1 MISASPYI
9 IIENVQESVEY
20 YQNVFGG
27 EIKVLNEHNGKL
39 LHAELHLGQTLIHFS
54 NDYGKGAKT
63 ENELMRHAVSY
74 EGRRYVSELA
84 PLTYLPAIHRA
95 LEEAEEAKELLER
108 GASVPIPSLEGIEWV
123 LSLLGTGYMY
133 NEQDFTAVSQFL
145 HSCGQLRKY
154 MASKEQSAPRIAA
167 YGASLQELRHVR
179 EEIERCIRLG
189 VIDDQASKG
198 LERVRKRLNVAKERL
213 HRKLESIMS
222 RHKSILQESLVS
234 MRGGRYV
241 IPVKREYHKQIK
253 GSVLD
258 QSTSGQTVFVE
269 PDEVASLQGE
279 IELLTADEARE
290 EGIILSMLTGLLEQ
304 EQAALRLNIEVT
316 GNYDFIFAK
325 GKYARVLDARRVS
338 LNERGYLRM
347 NGGRHPLLKGM
358 VPVSLE
364 FGQGYKSLI
373 VTGPNTGGKTVVLK
387 TLGLLTL
394 MAQSGLLVPAQPGS
408 DFTVFSNV
416 ISVIGDG
423 QSLTQSLST
432 FSAQMKSI
440 EGMLSDAGKG
450 VLLLIDELAAG
461 TDPGEG
467 FALSIA
473 ILEEL
478 NRKGAN
484 IIVTTHFNELKAFAA
499 ATPGFQNARME
510 FDKDTLQ
517 PLYRLTIGEAGESY
531 ALQIAEKLG
540 IFKSVIQRAKQLVTE
555 QQEHRGDQRPWTGS
569 REKPGPGAA
578 EAGRGNAPVPNGR
591 LAQDIEEKGAAEGSE
606 GTATGKQ
613 GAGALQDGMVAK
625 RDFEIGDA
633 VYVSSLGRTGIVY
646 EKKDSRGMVGV
657 MIQKQ
662 KMSINHK
669 RLKPYLSKDE
679 LYPDDYDFDII
690 FESKETRKKRKLMR
704 KKHVEGLSIIHPE
717 EEN

>member
-1 MISASPYI
+1 MNLQSMNTLEYEMIK
-9 IIENVQESVEY
+9 Q
-20 YQNVFGG
+20 
-27 EIKVLNEHNGKL
+27 
-39 LHAELHLGQTLIHFS
+39 
-54 NDYGKGAKT
+54 
-63 ENELMRHAVSY
+63 ELMRHAVSY

-84 PLTYLPAIHRA
+84 PMTYLPAIHRA
-95 LEEAEEAKELLER
+95 LDEADEAKELLER

-123 LSLLGTGYMY
+123 LSLLGTGYLY
-133 NEQDFTAVSQFL
+133 NEQDFTAVSVFL

-167 YGASLQELRHVR
+167 YGASLQELSSVR
-179 EEIERCIRLG
+179 DEIERCIRLG

-198 LERVRKRLNVAKERL
+198 LERVRKRLAVAKDRL
-213 HRKLESIMS
+213 HRKLESIMA
-222 RHKSILQESLVS
+222 RHKSILQESLIS

-279 IELLTADEARE
+279 IELLSADEARE

-316 GNYDFIFAK
+316 GTYDFIFAK
-325 GKYARVLDARRVS
+325 GKYARVLNARTVS
-338 LNERGYLRM
+338 LNERGFLRM
-347 NGGRHPLLKGM
+347 NGGRHPLLKDM

-387 TLGLLTL
+387 TLGLLSL
-394 MAQSGLLVPAQPGS
+394 MAQSGLLVPVAPGS

-440 EGMLSDAGKG
+440 EGMLSDAGRG

-484 IIVTTHFNELKAFAA
+484 IVVTTHFNELKVFAA

-510 FDKDTLQ
+510 FDKETLQ
-517 PLYRLTIGEAGESY
+517 PLYQLTIGEAGESY
-531 ALQIAEKLG
+531 ALQIAEQLG
-540 IFKSVIQRAKQLVTE
+540 INKPVIERAKQLVAE
-555 QQEHRGDQRPWTGS
+555 QQEHRGSQKPWNSPYRQEQSSRAADAEKRNAASQSGNPDQNRDDAADAGHSVPAA
-569 REKPGPGAA
+569 KP
-578 EAGRGNAPVPNGR
+578 
-591 LAQDIEEKGAAEGSE
+591 
-606 GTATGKQ
+606 
-613 GAGALQDGMVAK
+613 
-625 RDFEIGDA
+625 DFEVGDA
-633 VYVSSLGRTGIVY
+633 VYVTTLGRTGIVY
-646 EKKDSRGMVGV
+646 MKKDSRGMVGV

-662 KMSINHK
+662 KITVNHK
-669 RLKPYLSKDE
+669 RLKPYLSKEE
-679 LYPDDYDFDII
+679 LYPEDYDFDII
-690 FESKETRKKRKLMR
+690 FESKDTRKKRKLMQKR
-704 KKHVEGLSIIHPE
+704 HVEGLSIIHPDE
-717 EEN
+717 EK

>member
-1 MISASPYI
+1 MNLQSLHTL
-9 IIENVQESVEY
+9 EY
-20 YQNVFGG
+20 
-27 EIKVLNEHNGKL
+27 ETIK
-39 LHAELHLGQTLIHFS
+39 Q
-54 NDYGKGAKT
+54 
-63 ENELMRHAVSY
+63 ELMRHAVSY
-74 EGRRYVSELA
+74 EGRRVVEELQ
-84 PLTYLPAIHRA
+84 PMIYLPAIHRA
-95 LEEAEEAKELLER
+95 LEEAQEAKELLER

-133 NEQDFTAVSQFL
+133 NEQDFTAVSLFL
-145 HSCGQLRKY
+145 NSCGQLRKY
-154 MASKEQSAPRIAA
+154 MAAKEQIAPRIAA
-167 YGASLQELRHVR
+167 YGASLQELNGVR
-179 EEIERCIRLG
+179 DEIERCIRLG

-198 LERVRKRLNVAKERL
+198 LERVRKRLAVAKERL
-213 HRKLESIMS
+213 HRKLESIMN
-222 RHKSILQESLVS
+222 RHKSILQDNLVS

-304 EQAALRLNIEVT
+304 EQAAIRLNIEVT
-316 GNYDFIFAK
+316 GMYDFIFAK
-325 GKYARVLDARRVS
+325 GKVARVMDAGPVA
-338 LNERGYLRM
+338 LNERGYVRM
-347 NGGRHPLLKGM
+347 NGGRHPLLKDM

-364 FGQGYKSLI
+364 LGQGYKSLI

-387 TLGLLTL
+387 TLGLLVL
-394 MAQSGLLVPAQPGS
+394 MAQSGLLVPVDPGS
-408 DFTVFSNV
+408 DFAVFTNV

-440 EGMLSDAGKG
+440 EGMLYDAGRG

-484 IIVTTHFNELKAFAA
+484 IVVTTHFNELKAFAA
-499 ATPGFQNARME
+499 ATAGFENARME
-510 FDKDTLQ
+510 FDKNTLQ
-517 PLYRLTIGEAGESY
+517 PLYKLTIGEAGESY

-540 IFKSVIQRAKQLVTE
+540 ILHSVIGRAKELVTE
-555 QQEHRGDQRPWTGS
+555 QQGHRGGDSPWKDAVRAAQRA
-569 REKPGPGAA
+569 KAA
-578 EAGRGNAPVPNGR
+578 EAEITAIADGTADGEQGDSPSQQANAPAPEFAV
-591 LAQDIEEKGAAEGSE
+591 
-606 GTATGKQ
+606 
-613 GAGALQDGMVAK
+613 
-625 RDFEIGDA
+625 GDA

-646 EKKDSRGMVGV
+646 EKKDSRGRVGV

-662 KMSINHK
+662 KLSINHK
-669 RLKPYLSKDE
+669 RLKPYLSKEE
-679 LYPDDYDFDII
+679 LYPEDYDFDII

-704 KKHVEGLSIIHPE
+704 KKHVEGLSIIHPG

>member
-1 MISASPYI
+1 MNLQSLHTL
-9 IIENVQESVEY
+9 EY
-20 YQNVFGG
+20 
-27 EIKVLNEHNGKL
+27 ETIK
-39 LHAELHLGQTLIHFS
+39 Q
-54 NDYGKGAKT
+54 
-63 ENELMRHAVSY
+63 ELMRHAVSY
-74 EGRRYVSELA
+74 EGRRYVRELQ
-84 PLTYLPAIHRA
+84 PMIYLPAIHRA
-95 LEEAEEAKELLER
+95 LEEAQEAKELLER

-133 NEQDFTAVSQFL
+133 NEQDFTAVSLFL
-145 HSCGQLRKY
+145 NSCGQLRKY
-154 MASKEQSAPRIAA
+154 MAAKEQIAPRIAA
-167 YGASLQELRHVR
+167 YGASLQELNGVR
-179 EEIERCIRLG
+179 DEIERCIRLG

-198 LERVRKRLNVAKERL
+198 LERVRKRLAVAKERL
-213 HRKLESIMS
+213 QRKLESIMN
-222 RHKSILQESLVS
+222 RHKSILQDSLVS

-304 EQAALRLNIEVT
+304 EQAAIRLNIEVT
-316 GNYDFIFAK
+316 GKYDFIFAK
-325 GKYARVLDARRVS
+325 GKVARVMDAGPVA
-338 LNERGYLRM
+338 LNERGYVRM
-347 NGGRHPLLKGM
+347 NGGRHPLLKDM

-364 FGQGYKSLI
+364 LGQGYKSLI

-387 TLGLLTL
+387 TLGLLVL
-394 MAQSGLLVPAQPGS
+394 MAQSGLLVPADPGS
-408 DFTVFSNV
+408 DFAVFTNV

-440 EGMLSDAGKG
+440 EGMLYDAGRG

-484 IIVTTHFNELKAFAA
+484 IVVTTHFNELKAFAA
-499 ATPGFQNARME
+499 ATAGFENARME
-510 FDKDTLQ
+510 FDKNTLQ
-517 PLYRLTIGEAGESY
+517 PLYKLTIGEAGESY

-540 IFKSVIQRAKQLVTE
+540 ILHSVIERAKQLVTE
-555 QQEHRGDQRPWTGS
+555 QQGHRGGHSLWKDAIRAAQ
-569 REKPGPGAA
+569 KAKAA
-578 EAGRGNAPVPNGR
+578 EAEITERADRTADGEQGDNPSQEANAPAPEFAV
-591 LAQDIEEKGAAEGSE
+591 
-606 GTATGKQ
+606 
-613 GAGALQDGMVAK
+613 
-625 RDFEIGDA
+625 GDA

-646 EKKDSRGMVGV
+646 EKKDSRGRVGV

-662 KMSINHK
+662 KLSINHK
-669 RLKPYLSKDE
+669 RLKPYLSKEE
-679 LYPDDYDFDII
+679 LYPEDYDFDII

-704 KKHVEGLSIIHPE
+704 KKHVEGLSIIHPG

>member
-1 MISASPYI
+1 VNLQSM
-9 IIENVQESVEY
+9 NTLEY
-20 YQNVFGG
+20 
-27 EIKVLNEHNGKL
+27 ETIK
-39 LHAELHLGQTLIHFS
+39 Q
-54 NDYGKGAKT
+54 
-63 ENELMRHAVSY
+63 ELMRHAVSY
-74 EGRRYVSELA
+74 EGRRYVNELA
-84 PLTYLPAIHRA
+84 PMTYLPAIHRA
-95 LEEAEEAKELLER
+95 LDEADEAKELLER

-133 NEQDFTAVSQFL
+133 NEQDFTAVSVFL

-167 YGASLQELRHVR
+167 YGASLQELSSVR
-179 EEIERCIRLG
+179 DEIERCIRLG

-198 LERVRKRLNVAKERL
+198 LERVRKRLAVAKDRL
-213 HRKLESIMS
+213 HRKLESIMA
-222 RHKSILQESLVS
+222 RHKSILQESLIS

-279 IELLTADEARE
+279 IELLSADEARE

-316 GNYDFIFAK
+316 GTYDFIFAK
-325 GKYARVLDARRVS
+325 GKYARVLNARTVS
-338 LNERGYLRM
+338 LNERGFLRM
-347 NGGRHPLLKGM
+347 NGGRHPLLKDM

-387 TLGLLTL
+387 TLGLLSL
-394 MAQSGLLVPAQPGS
+394 MAQSGLLVPVAPDS

-440 EGMLSDAGKG
+440 EGMLSDAGRG

-484 IIVTTHFNELKAFAA
+484 IVVTTHFNELKVFAA

-510 FDKDTLQ
+510 FDKETLQ
-517 PLYRLTIGEAGESY
+517 PLYRLTIGEAGDSY
-531 ALQIAEKLG
+531 ALQIAEQLG
-540 IFKSVIQRAKQLVTE
+540 INKPVIERAKQLVAE
-555 QQEHRGDQRPWTGS
+555 QQEHRGSQRPWNSPYRQEQSS
-569 REKPGPGAA
+569 RAADAEKRNAA
-578 EAGRGNAPVPNGR
+578 SQSGNPDQNRDDAADAGHSVP
-591 LAQDIEEKGAAEGSE
+591 AA
-606 GTATGKQ
+606 KP
-613 GAGALQDGMVAK
+613 
-625 RDFEIGDA
+625 DFEVGDA
-633 VYVSSLGRTGIVY
+633 VYVTTLGRTGIVY
-646 EKKDSRGMVGV
+646 MKKDSRGMVGV

-662 KMSINHK
+662 KITVNHK
-669 RLKPYLSKDE
+669 RLKPYLSKEE
-679 LYPDDYDFDII
+679 LYPEDYDFDII
-690 FESKETRKKRKLMR
+690 FESKDTRKKRKLMQKR
-704 KKHVEGLSIIHPE
+704 HVEGLSIIHPDE
-717 EEN
+717 EK

>member
-1 MISASPYI
+1 MNLQSLHTLEYETIK
-9 IIENVQESVEY
+9 QE
-20 YQNVFGG
+20 
-27 EIKVLNEHNGKL
+27 L
-39 LHAELHLGQTLIHFS
+39 L
-54 NDYGKGAKT
+54 
-63 ENELMRHAVSY
+63 RHAVSY
-74 EGRRYVSELA
+74 EGRRYVSELE
-84 PLTYLPAIHRA
+84 PMVYLPAIHRA
-95 LEEAEEAKELLER
+95 LEEAQEAKELLER

-145 HSCGQLRKY
+145 NSCGQLRKY
-154 MASKEQSAPRIAA
+154 MAAKEQIAPRIAA
-167 YGASLQELRHVR
+167 YGASLQELNGVR
-179 EEIERCIRLG
+179 DEIERCIRLG

-198 LERVRKRLNVAKERL
+198 LERVRKRLKAAKERL
-213 HRKLESIMS
+213 HRKLEGIMN
-222 RHKSILQESLVS
+222 RHKSILQDSLVS

-304 EQAALRLNIEVT
+304 EQAAIRLNIEVT
-316 GNYDFIFAK
+316 GSYDFIFAK
-325 GKYARVLDARRVS
+325 GKYARVMDAGPVA

-347 NGGRHPLLKGM
+347 NGGRHPLLKEM

-364 FGQGYKSLI
+364 LGKGYKSLI

-387 TLGLLTL
+387 TLGLLVL
-394 MAQSGLLVPAQPGS
+394 MAQSGLLVPVDPGS
-408 DFTVFSNV
+408 DFPVFTNV
-416 ISVIGDG
+416 MSVIGDG

-440 EGMLSDAGKG
+440 EEMLYDAGRG

-484 IIVTTHFNELKAFAA
+484 IVVTTHFNELKAFAA
-499 ATPGFQNARME
+499 ATSGFENARME
-510 FDKDTLQ
+510 FDKNTLQ
-517 PLYRLTIGEAGESY
+517 PLYQLTIGEAGESY

-540 IFKSVIQRAKQLVTE
+540 IVHSIIERAKQLVTE
-555 QQEHRGDQRPWTGS
+555 QQGHRGGHSPWKDAIRAAQRA
-569 REKPGPGAA
+569 KAA
-578 EAGRGNAPVPNGR
+578 EAGIPPRADR
-591 LAQDIEEKGAAEGSE
+591 
-606 GTATGKQ
+606 TATGEHGNGKDAEQ
-613 GAGALQDGMVAK
+613 EENVRK
-625 RDFEIGDA
+625 PEFEVGDA
-633 VYVSSLGRTGIVY
+633 VYVSSLGRRGIVY
-646 EKKDSRGMVGV
+646 ERKDSRGRVGV
-657 MIQKQ
+657 MIQQQ
-662 KMSINHK
+662 KLSINHK
-669 RLKPYLSKDE
+669 RLKPYLSKEE
-679 LYPDDYDFDII
+679 LYPEDYDFDII

-704 KKHVEGLSIIHPE
+704 KKHVEGLSIIHPGE
-717 EEN
+717 EK

>member
-1 MISASPYI
+1 M
-9 IIENVQESVEY
+9 NTLEY
-20 YQNVFGG
+20 GT
-27 EIKVLNEHNGKL
+27 IK
-39 LHAELHLGQTLIHFS
+39 Q
-54 NDYGKGAKT
+54 
-63 ENELMRHAVSY
+63 ELMRHAVSY
-74 EGRRYVSELA
+74 EGRRYVSELE
-84 PLTYLPAIHRA
+84 PMVYLPAIHRA
-95 LEEAEEAKELLER
+95 LEEAQEAKELLER

-133 NEQDFTAVSQFL
+133 NEQDFTAVSLFL
-145 HSCGQLRKY
+145 NSCGQLRKY
-154 MASKEQSAPRIAA
+154 MASKEQIAPRIAS
-167 YGASLQELRHVR
+167 YGASLQELRAVR

-198 LERVRKRLNVAKERL
+198 LERVRKRLAVAKERL
-213 HRKLESIMS
+213 HRKLESIMN
-222 RHKSILQESLVS
+222 RHKSILQDSLVS

-269 PDEVASLQGE
+269 PEEVASLQGV

-304 EQAALRLNIEVT
+304 EQAVLRLNIEVT
-316 GNYDFIFAK
+316 GTYDFIFAK
-325 GKYARVLDARRVS
+325 GKYARAIDAMPVS
-338 LNERGYLRM
+338 LNERGALRM
-347 NGGRHPLLKGM
+347 NGGRHPLLKDM

-387 TLGLLTL
+387 TLGLLVL
-394 MAQSGLLVPAQPGS
+394 MAQSGLLVPVDPGS
-408 DFTVFSNV
+408 DFAVFTNV

-440 EGMLSDAGKG
+440 EGMLSDAGRG

-484 IIVTTHFNELKAFAA
+484 IVVTTHFNELKAFAA

-510 FDKDTLQ
+510 FDKNTLQ

-531 ALQIAEKLG
+531 ALQIAAKLG
-540 IFKSVIQRAKQLVTE
+540 IVPSVIERARELVTV
-555 QQEHRGDQRPWTGS
+555 QREHRGSHSPWKDTLEEAQRG
-569 REKPGPGAA
+569 KAA
-578 EAGRGNAPVPNGR
+578 EARASAGADDMAGG
-591 LAQDIEEKGAAEGSE
+591 EEGAAAVQEP
-606 GTATGKQ
+606 TALKPE
-613 GAGALQDGMVAK
+613 
-625 RDFEIGDA
+625 FEVGDA

-646 EKKDSRGMVGV
+646 EKKDSRGRVGV

-662 KMSINHK
+662 KMIINHK
-669 RLKPYLSKDE
+669 RLKPYLSKEE
-679 LYPDDYDFDII
+679 LYPEDYDFDII

-704 KKHVEGLSIIHPE
+704 KKHVEGLSIIHPGE
-717 EEN
+717 EK

>member
-1 MISASPYI
+1 MNLQSM
-9 IIENVQESVEY
+9 NTLEY
-20 YQNVFGG
+20 DT
-27 EIKVLNEHNGKL
+27 IK
-39 LHAELHLGQTLIHFS
+39 Q
-54 NDYGKGAKT
+54 
-63 ENELMRHAVSY
+63 ELMRHAVSY

-84 PLTYLPAIHRA
+84 PMTYLPAIHRA
-95 LEEAEEAKELLER
+95 LEEADEAKELLER

-123 LSLLGTGYMY
+123 LSLLGTGYLY
-133 NEQDFTAVSQFL
+133 NEQDFTAVSVFL

-167 YGASLQELRHVR
+167 YGASLQELSSVR
-179 EEIERCIRLG
+179 DEIERCIRLG

-198 LERVRKRLNVAKERL
+198 LERVRKRLAVAKDRL
-213 HRKLESIMS
+213 HRKLESIMA
-222 RHKSILQESLVS
+222 RHKSILQESLIS

-279 IELLTADEARE
+279 IELLSADEARE

-316 GNYDFIFAK
+316 GTYDFIFAK
-325 GKYARVLDARRVS
+325 GKYARVLNARTVS
-338 LNERGYLRM
+338 LNERGFLRM
-347 NGGRHPLLKGM
+347 NGGRHPLLKDM

-387 TLGLLTL
+387 TLGLLSL
-394 MAQSGLLVPAQPGS
+394 MAQSGLLVPVAPGS

-440 EGMLSDAGKG
+440 EGMLSDAGRG

-484 IIVTTHFNELKAFAA
+484 IVVTTHFNELKVFAA

-510 FDKDTLQ
+510 FDKETLQ

-531 ALQIAEKLG
+531 ALQIAEQLG
-540 IFKSVIQRAKQLVTE
+540 INKPVIERAIQLVAE
-555 QQEHRGDQRPWTGS
+555 QQEHRGSQKPWSSPYRHEQSQRAADAEKRNAASQSGNPDQNRDDAADTGHS
-569 REKPGPGAA
+569 VPAAKP
-578 EAGRGNAPVPNGR
+578 
-591 LAQDIEEKGAAEGSE
+591 
-606 GTATGKQ
+606 
-613 GAGALQDGMVAK
+613 
-625 RDFEIGDA
+625 DFEVGDA
-633 VYVSSLGRTGIVY
+633 VYVTTLGRTGIVY
-646 EKKDSRGMVGV
+646 MKKDSRGMVGV

-662 KMSINHK
+662 KITVNHK
-669 RLKPYLSKDE
+669 RLKPYLSKEE
-679 LYPDDYDFDII
+679 LY
-690 FESKETRKKRKLMR
+690 R
-704 KKHVEGLSIIHPE
+704 
-717 EEN
+717 

>member
-1 MISASPYI
+1 MNLQSM
-9 IIENVQESVEY
+9 NTLEY
-20 YQNVFGG
+20 DT
-27 EIKVLNEHNGKL
+27 IK
-39 LHAELHLGQTLIHFS
+39 Q
-54 NDYGKGAKT
+54 
-63 ENELMRHAVSY
+63 ELMRHAVSY

-84 PLTYLPAIHRA
+84 PMTYLPAIHRA
-95 LEEAEEAKELLER
+95 LDEADEAKELLER

-123 LSLLGTGYMY
+123 LSLLGTGYLY
-133 NEQDFTAVSQFL
+133 NEQDFTAVSVFL

-167 YGASLQELRHVR
+167 YGASLQELSSVR
-179 EEIERCIRLG
+179 DEIERCIRLG

-198 LERVRKRLNVAKERL
+198 LERVRKRLAVAKDRL
-213 HRKLESIMS
+213 HRKLESIMA
-222 RHKSILQESLVS
+222 RHKSILQESLIS
-234 MRGGRYV
+234 MRGSRYV

-279 IELLTADEARE
+279 IELLLADEARE

-316 GNYDFIFAK
+316 GTYDFIFAK
-325 GKYARVLDARRVS
+325 GKYARVLNARTVS
-338 LNERGYLRM
+338 LNERGFLRM
-347 NGGRHPLLKGM
+347 NGGRHPLLKDM

-364 FGQGYKSLI
+364 LGQGYKSLI

-387 TLGLLTL
+387 TLGLLSL
-394 MAQSGLLVPAQPGS
+394 MAQSGLLVPVAPGS

-440 EGMLSDAGKG
+440 EGMLSDAGRG

-478 NRKGAN
+478 NLKGAN
-484 IIVTTHFNELKAFAA
+484 IVVTTHFNELKVFAA

-510 FDKDTLQ
+510 FDKETLQ

-531 ALQIAEKLG
+531 ALQIAEQLG
-540 IFKSVIQRAKQLVTE
+540 INKPVIERAKQLVAE
-555 QQEHRGDQRPWTGS
+555 QREHRGSQKPWNSPYTQEQS
-569 REKPGPGAA
+569 PRAADAEKRNAA
-578 EAGRGNAPVPNGR
+578 FQSGNPAQNRGDAADAGHSVPEAKP
-591 LAQDIEEKGAAEGSE
+591 
-606 GTATGKQ
+606 
-613 GAGALQDGMVAK
+613 
-625 RDFEIGDA
+625 DFEVGDA
-633 VYVSSLGRTGIVY
+633 VYVTSLGRTGIVY
-646 EKKDSRGMVGV
+646 MKKDSRGMVGV

-662 KMSINHK
+662 KITVNQK
-669 RLKPYLSKDE
+669 RLKPYLSKEE
-679 LYPDDYDFDII
+679 LYPEDYDFDII
-690 FESKETRKKRKLMR
+690 FESKDTRKKRKLMQKR
-704 KKHVEGLSIIHPE
+704 HVEGVSIIHPE
-717 EEN
+717 EEK

>member
-1 MISASPYI
+1 MNLQSM
-9 IIENVQESVEY
+9 NTLEY
-20 YQNVFGG
+20 
-27 EIKVLNEHNGKL
+27 ETIK
-39 LHAELHLGQTLIHFS
+39 Q
-54 NDYGKGAKT
+54 
-63 ENELMRHAVSY
+63 ELMRHAVSY
-74 EGRRYVSELA
+74 EGRRYVNELA
-84 PLTYLPAIHRA
+84 PMTYLPAIHRA
-95 LEEAEEAKELLER
+95 LDEADEAKELLER

-123 LSLLGTGYMY
+123 LSLLGTGYLY
-133 NEQDFTAVSQFL
+133 NEQDFTAVSVFL

-167 YGASLQELRHVR
+167 YGASLQELSSVR
-179 EEIERCIRLG
+179 DEIERCIRLG

-198 LERVRKRLNVAKERL
+198 LERVRKRLAVAKDRL
-213 HRKLESIMS
+213 HRKLESIMA
-222 RHKSILQESLVS
+222 RHKSILQESLIS

-279 IELLTADEARE
+279 IELLSADEARE

-316 GNYDFIFAK
+316 GTYDFIFAK
-325 GKYARVLDARRVS
+325 GKYARVLNARTVS
-338 LNERGYLRM
+338 LNERGFLRM
-347 NGGRHPLLKGM
+347 NGGRHPLLKDM

-387 TLGLLTL
+387 TLGLLSL
-394 MAQSGLLVPAQPGS
+394 MAQSGLLVPVAPGS

-440 EGMLSDAGKG
+440 EGMLSDAGRG

-484 IIVTTHFNELKAFAA
+484 IVVTTHFNELKVFAA

-510 FDKDTLQ
+510 FDKETLQ

-531 ALQIAEKLG
+531 ALQIAEQLG
-540 IFKSVIQRAKQLVTE
+540 INKPVIERAKQLVAE
-555 QQEHRGDQRPWTGS
+555 QQEHRGSQRPWNSPYRQEQSS
-569 REKPGPGAA
+569 RAADAEKRNATSQSGNPDQNRDDAA
-578 EAGRGNAPVPNGR
+578 DAGHSVP
-591 LAQDIEEKGAAEGSE
+591 AA
-606 GTATGKQ
+606 KP
-613 GAGALQDGMVAK
+613 
-625 RDFEIGDA
+625 DFEVGDA
-633 VYVSSLGRTGIVY
+633 VYVTTLGRTGIVY
-646 EKKDSRGMVGV
+646 MKKDSRGMVGV

-662 KMSINHK
+662 KITVNHK
-669 RLKPYLSKDE
+669 RLKPYLSKEE
-679 LYPDDYDFDII
+679 LYPEDYDFDII
-690 FESKETRKKRKLMR
+690 FESKDTRKKRKLMQKR
-704 KKHVEGLSIIHPE
+704 HVEGLSIIHPE
-717 EEN
+717 EEK

>member
-1 MISASPYI
+1 MNSQSMITL
-9 IIENVQESVEY
+9 EY
-20 YQNVFGG
+20 GT
-27 EIKVLNEHNGKL
+27 IK
-39 LHAELHLGQTLIHFS
+39 Q
-54 NDYGKGAKT
+54 
-63 ENELMRHAVSY
+63 ELMRHAVSY

-84 PLTYLPAIHRA
+84 PMTYLPGIQRA
-95 LEEAEEAKELLER
+95 VEEAEEARELLER

-123 LSLLGTGYMY
+123 LSLLGTGYLY
-133 NEQDFTAVSQFL
+133 NEQDFTAVSVFL
-145 HSCGQLRKY
+145 NSCGQLRKY
-154 MASKEQSAPRIAA
+154 MASKEYSAPRIAA
-167 YGASLQELRHVR
+167 YGVSLQELGHVR

-198 LERVRKRLNVAKERL
+198 LERVRKRLTVARDRL
-213 HRKLESIMS
+213 HRKLDNIMS

-279 IELLTADEARE
+279 IELLAADEARE

-304 EQAALRLNIEVT
+304 EQAALRLNIEIT
-316 GNYDFIFAK
+316 GTYDFIFAK
-325 GKYARVLDARRVS
+325 GKYARTLDARRVS

-347 NGGRHPLLKGM
+347 NGGRHPLLKDM
-358 VPVSLE
+358 IPVSLE
-364 FGQGYKSLI
+364 FGQRYKSLI

-387 TLGLLTL
+387 TLGLLSL
-394 MAQSGLLVPAQPGS
+394 MVQSGLLIPAEPDS
-408 DFTVFSNV
+408 DFAVFTDV
-416 ISVIGDG
+416 MSVIGDG

-440 EGMLSDAGKG
+440 EEMLGSAGKG
-450 VLLLIDELAAG
+450 ILLLIDELAAG

-484 IIVTTHFNELKAFAA
+484 IIVTTHFNELKVFAA

-540 IFKSVIQRAKQLVTE
+540 ICKAVIQRAQQLAAE
-555 QQEHRGDQRPWTGS
+555 QQEHRGGRKPWSAPEQEGQGQGADRAASGAAAGDTDARDRS
-569 REKPGPGAA
+569 RAA
-578 EAGRGNAPVPNGR
+578 EAAGQA
-591 LAQDIEEKGAAEGSE
+591 GAAAGEPME
-606 GTATGKQ
+606 AERD
-613 GAGALQDGMVAK
+613 GAAVK
-625 RDFEIGDA
+625 RDFEVGDA

-662 KMSINHK
+662 KISVNHK
-669 RLKPYLSKDE
+669 RLKPYLLKEE

-690 FESKETRKKRKLMR
+690 FESKENRKKRKLMQKR
-704 KKHVEGLSIIHPE
+704 HVEGLSIELPE
-717 EEN
+717 EKK